1 MLLKR
6 VLKTLLFYLL
16 FFKKKYIIKM
26 KRGRLVKLENFN
38 SNETFKGVIKYKND
52 F

>member
-1 MLLKR
+1 MIYTYLY
-6 VLKTLLFYLL
+6 LFIININIFIESQY
-16 FFKKKYIIKM
+16 IKM

>member
-1 MLLKR
+1 MFTFDL
-6 VLKTLLFYLL
+6 
-16 FFKKKYIIKM
+16 KKYIIKM